1 MKRSLQTGLVIWTAF
16 LVYGTAMAEFKC
28 FYANLHAHTGY
39 SDGEST
45 PDTAFA
51 HARDIALIDIQALT
65 DHNNYTDYS
74 ISSNE
79 YQNTRLTAD
88 TFSVPG
94 RFLALAGQEVG
105 RWSSTGFGH
114 INIYDAPELL
124 SYDYGDLLGTYQ
136 IIDKLGHPA
145 MFNHPVPGSNDCP
158 NFSDLRYY
166 PDFVQAMDLLEMVN
180 GDYIYENE
188 YLKALNNGWQ
198 VGASANQDNHDR
210 NWGNRINDDG
220 RIPLTGIWADTL
232 TKGSILEALQARRTF
247 AWLSHPA
254 AGRVEVSLRSDD
266 RWQGDHYITSS
277 SRLSFQVRAR
287 ADSVAFNR
295 IYLFTD
301 GKISDSLVLDDR
313 DTVWSLTREM
323 PSGKHYFFV
332 KTIQADTGLAWTS
345 PLFIDVMPYDAK
357 AKVITWPTPVVES
370 CQIVY
375 PPENGATNVRAVI
388 YDVAGNKIWENNS
401 TNPSAALN
409 WNSRDLKGNLVPNGL
424 YIIKIEQS
432 GPAQTS
438 ISTGKTAVSR

>member
-1 MKRSLQTGLVIWTAF
+1 MKRLLQTGLVIWSAF
-16 LVYGTAMAEFKC
+16 LFYGIARAEFKC
-28 FYANLHAHTGY
+28 FSANLHAHTGY

-51 HARDIALIDIQALT
+51 HARDVARIDIQALT
-65 DHNNYTDYS
+65 DHSNYTDYS
-74 ISSNE
+74 ISPNE
-79 YQNTRLTAD
+79 YQNTRLVAD

-94 RFLALAGQEVG
+94 RFLALAGQEIG
-105 RWSSTGFGH
+105 RWSAAGFGH
-114 INIYDAPELL
+114 INVFDTSVLL

-136 IIDKLGHPA
+136 LIETLELPA

-158 NFSDLRYY
+158 NFMDLRYY
-166 PDFVQAMDLLEMVN
+166 PDFVQAMDLLEIVN

-232 TKGSILEALQARRTF
+232 TKASILEALQASRTF
-247 AWLSHPA
+247 ARLSRPA
-254 AGRVEVSLRSDD
+254 AGRIEVSLMSSE
-266 RWQGDHYITSS
+266 RWQGEHYVTSS
-277 SRLSFQVRAR
+277 SILSFQVGVR
-287 ADSVAFNR
+287 ADSIEFNR
-295 IYLFTD
+295 IYIYTD
-301 GKISDSLVLDDR
+301 GQISDSLILNDR
-313 DTVWSLTREM
+313 DTVWNLSKAV

-332 KTIQADTGLAWTS
+332 KTVQADTSLAWTS
-345 PLFIDVMPYDAK
+345 PLFIDVLPDDAK

-375 PPENGATNVRAVI
+375 PPVKGATNVRAVI
-388 YDVAGNKIWENNS
+388 YDVAGSKIWENYL
-401 TNPSAALN
+401 TNPSDALN

-432 GPAQTS
+432 GTAQTS
-438 ISTGKTAVSR
+438 ISTGKTVVSR